1 MESKKRKAA
10 EITGGA
16 IPQAQQAAVKRRI
29 DQIAPMTGP
38 RQSFEQIQKAEKS
51 KKFKE
56 DLPQQG
62 ATKAPLAKLNQEY
75 VKKPLFKLRHIGNGT
90 SSEGEIS
97 TKLSMRDFAT
107 ERHLH

>member
-56 DLPQQG
+56 DLP
-62 ATKAPLAKLNQEY
+62 KDSAKKVIRVPSPQA
-75 VKKPLFKLRHIGNGT
+75 LFKLRHIGNGT

-107 ERHLH
+107 ERHLQ

>member
-56 DLPQQG
+56 DLPQQ
-62 ATKAPLAKLNQEY
+62 AFAKVLPKKYQE
-75 VKKPLFKLRHIGNGT
+75 PLFKLRHIGNGT

-97 TKLSMRDFAT
+97 SKLSMRDFAT